1 MKYNNSYSSITAWL
15 GYLLSIYGGY
25 FLYVE
30 ESFFWILIVFT
41 VFITAMRLV
50 LGITFLRMIFYSPFI
65 SHSFIA
71 IVLYS
76 IGLGYFVSSVY
87 GLIKLIDNIGLND
100 NSIVILPFI
109 SITLIL
115 AGTSVGLYS
124 TMDSKK
130 T

>member
-1 MKYNNSYSSITAWL
+1 
-15 GYLLSIYGGY
+15 
-25 FLYVE
+25 
-30 ESFFWILIVFT
+30 
-41 VFITAMRLV
+41 
-50 LGITFLRMIFYSPFI
+50 
-65 SHSFIA
+65 
-71 IVLYS
+71 
-76 IGLGYFVSSVY
+76 
-87 GLIKLIDNIGLND
+87 IDNIGLND